1 MHWLL
6 QSNLYSEEGWD
17 TLVAALER
25 LGLPYSVH
33 KVIPFVGE
41 LEPVPEPQ
49 SDGIIVMGSYTLA
62 NYAAKQGWSPGAY
75 LDNLDFEVQRAKWGE
90 RMLNYD
96 ARVSRFADVLPTP
109 HCALNDLLE
118 WRGAPAL
125 PFFLRPVHD
134 TKSFTGQVF
143 DWPTFVDWRD
153 RVLSLFPEDYPTI
166 TADTLV
172 MSCSKKE
179 IYSETRTWIVAGKVV
194 TASGY
199 KLGTIKRYTP
209 PDAVEPRITAFAQE
223 TADLWQPNDAFVL
236 DVADTA
242 EGLRICEVNNLNS
255 AGFYKGDVVKLIQA
269 LEDLNTELNAPF
281 NPDWVSPP
289 GDTIRDIL
297 DEKMLTTTGFILKTG
312 LHSEQAERLLRG
324 EEPLTEEIAQILER
338 TIGGPAAFW
347 IRREALYRQGGRQGA
362 LRRRL
367 RS

>member
-49 SDGIIVMGSYTLA
+49 SDDVIVMGSYTLA
-62 NYAAKQGWSPGAY
+62 NYAVKQGWSPGAY
-75 LDNLDFEVQRAKWGE
+75 LENLDFETQRAQWGT
-90 RMLNYD
+90 RMLNHD
-96 ARVSRFADVLPTP
+96 ARVSRFADVLPQTM
-109 HCALNDLLE
+109 
-118 WRGAPAL
+118 

-143 DWPTFVDWRD
+143 DWPSFVEWRD
-153 RVLSLFPEDYPTI
+153 RVLALLPEDHPTI

-172 MSCSKKE
+172 MTCSKKE

-209 PDAVEPRITAFAQE
+209 PEAVDARITEFAAE
-223 TADLWQPNDAFVL
+223 SAEIWQPNDAFVL

-281 NPDWVSPP
+281 NPDWAPSPP
-289 GDTIRDIL
+289 GDTIQDIL
-297 DEKMLTTTGFILKTG
+297 DQKKLTILGFIFKTG
-312 LHSEQAERLLRG
+312 IPAAQAERLLRG

-347 IRREALYRQGGRQGA
+347 IRREANYREGGK
-362 LRRRL
+362 
-367 RS
+367 